1 MLGLYMTKEMNK
13 YDNNVSDVDY
23 LNDKT
28 YQPKTAIQRKIRLTG
43 FLILYTFITIFTLT
57 IVFLVPGLLL

>member
-1 MLGLYMTKEMNK
+1 MNK

-43 FLILYTFITIFTLT
+43 FLILYAFITIFTLT